1 MGAMQKLSVSFSLMA
16 TIDKPL
22 VPGMPLQQNTLS
34 LVIKKLQSYSSLLLA
49 EERVVVYFLNQI
61 T

>member
-1 MGAMQKLSVSFSLMA
+1 MQKLSVSFSLMA

-22 VPGMPLQQNTLS
+22 ASGMPLQQNTLS

-49 EERVVVYFLNQI
+49 VERVVVYFLNQI